1 MPKEER
7 ILYSDANGVRIGTV
21 NAVFGQHKYATR
33 NIEAALL
40 ASEAVIRWPGY
51 AVMAVGIAAGFYGL
65 LGDNTTWLLIGVAGL
80 ASGTLNLAR
89 KKQNYAVR
97 LFTPRGAVLVLA
109 SRDKAYIQTVVDAV
123 HRAMEAAKAPSEAL
137 RESLPPEGEG
147 ESLP

>member
-1 MPKEER
+1 MAKEER

-89 KKQNYAVR
+89 KKQNFAVR
-97 LFTPRGAVLVLA
+97 LFTTKGAVLVLA
-109 SRDKAYIQTVVDAV
+109 SRDKAYIQTVVDTV
-123 HRAMEAAKAPSEAL
+123 HRATEAARAPGADRENAL
-137 RESLPPEGEG
+137 PAQGE
-147 ESLP
+147 EER